1 MKSDK
6 IYLIYRIYTDDEMV
20 NEFGSQ
26 WEGKES
32 KTQLYAWTLDKKLRN
47 IFRDTHKK
55 KKFIYETR
63 DTDSVFELEGNP
75 EEFARKYMERELH
88 VSKLRYGY
96 RLSDDE
102 YINVVMTDYEENIID
117 DEWSD
122 SETWLFRE
130 SSAIPTLDIFK
141 DKYREVLDL
150 INFSYYWASSSYLI
164 DDDVDSMNYTKSYG
178 IGPCGYNSPKLEPNQ
193 FLLYCFRFGSI
204 LKEKGRDE

>member
-6 IYLIYRIYTDDEMV
+6 IYLIYRIYTDEEMI

-75 EEFARKYMERELH
+75 EEFARNYMERELH

-150 INFSYYWASSSYLI
+150 INFSYYWASSSYLM

-193 FLLYCFRFGSI
+193 FLL
-204 LKEKGRDE
+204 

>member
-102 YINVVMTDYEENIID
+102 YINVVTTDYEENIID

-150 INFSYYWASSSYLI
+150 INFSYYWASSSYLM
-164 DDDVDSMNYTKSYG
+164 DDDVDYMNHTKSYG

-193 FLLYCFRFGSI
+193 FLLYVLRFGSI
-204 LKEKGRDE
+204 LKEKGK

>member
-141 DKYREVLDL
+141 DTYREVLDL
-150 INFSYYWASSSYLI
+150 INFSYYWESSS
-164 DDDVDSMNYTKSYG
+164 
-178 IGPCGYNSPKLEPNQ
+178 
-193 FLLYCFRFGSI
+193 
-204 LKEKGRDE
+204 

>member
-130 SSAIPTLDIFK
+130 SSSIPTLDIFK